1 MIWQGEASFLAIDLS
16 DYKIFHLLAELAE
29 RASVGSM
36 TFCLGRR
43 LFHWRLEL
51 SGKKEEIK
59 ALDGL
64 R

>member
-1 MIWQGEASFLAIDLS
+1 MIRQGEASFRAIDLS
-16 DYKIFHLLAELAE
+16 DHEIPHLLAELAE
-29 RASVGSM
+29 RASVGNM
-36 TFCLGRR
+36 TFSLGRR

-64 R
+64 C